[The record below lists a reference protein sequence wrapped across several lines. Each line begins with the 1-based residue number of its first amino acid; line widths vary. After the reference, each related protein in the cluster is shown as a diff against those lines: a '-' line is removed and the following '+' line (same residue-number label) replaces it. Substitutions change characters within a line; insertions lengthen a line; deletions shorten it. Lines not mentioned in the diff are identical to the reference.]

1 MKLTSHKILK
11 AIVEDRETSL
21 ADLDPLIDKKF
32 DDYRDYYPLA
42 MLCTDGYIKCDW
54 STDDKPVTDE
64 YSLASIFYSS
74 ISGEKKVGNYT
85 AGNSP
90 PPPEENK
97 FFTAPKGELYFAEA
111 KARRSD
117 RIYSIAIGII
127 VGICTAILAVKL
139 GVK

>member
-1 MKLTSHKILK
+1 MFYSNGDYIEFYTCQAFPENSGL
-11 AIVEDRETSL
+11 SL
-21 ADLDPLIDKKF
+21 IGISWGCNELAEADKTGV
-32 DDYRDYYPLA
+32 LA
-42 MLCTDGYIKCDW
+42 RRAWANCY
-54 STDDKPVTDE
+54 
-64 YSLASIFYSS
+64 AFSIFYSS